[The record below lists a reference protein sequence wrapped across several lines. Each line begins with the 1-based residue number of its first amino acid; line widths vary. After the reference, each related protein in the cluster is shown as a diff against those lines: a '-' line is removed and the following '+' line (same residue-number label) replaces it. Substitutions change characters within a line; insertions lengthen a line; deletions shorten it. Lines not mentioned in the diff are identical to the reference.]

1 MTEEKSLTPLNL
13 ERFRIFAE
21 QPSPGSTPD
30 TLSRPLPAHSE
41 QVHMSHPN
49 VIYNLRKAPVIGAKM
64 MTRHYFPYSYKTST
78 KVLDGQPVRL
88 FVTLIR

>member
-13 ERFRIFAE
+13 ERFTTSAE

-41 QVHMSHPN
+41 QVHMSHPD
-49 VIYNLRKAPVIGAKM
+49 VTCNLKKPSIIGAKM
-64 MTRHYFPYSYKTST
+64 MASHYLPYSYKTGT
-78 KVLDGQPVRL
+78 KVLDGPSVWL
-88 FVTLIR
+88 FVTPKQ